1 MRVAEKVW
9 PLGWW
14 PGLYM
19 GRYYR
24 YGEVIARPEVA
35 IVRAGQDG
43 LVCRE
48 KVGVRE
54 DHIEQKVVPALIPVV
69 KRIQYSPNK
78 PRVKVTAVE

>member
-1 MRVAEKVW
+1 M
-9 PLGWW
+9 
-14 PGLYM
+14 YM

-43 LVCRE
+43 LVCGERVGGRE
-48 KVGVRE
+48 YHV
-54 DHIEQKVVPALIPVV
+54 EQEVVPALVPVV

-78 PRVKVTAVE
+78 PRVKVTAVEKVKRWDKNTGLIWI